1 LRGRLKAAW
10 GVLETEMT
18 EPLVYTLDE
27 AAHALRISRRTI
39 IRMIRDKQLNVTTF
53 RKRKMITHEELM
65 RLILDN
71 TTTHT

>member
-1 LRGRLKAAW
+1 
-10 GVLETEMT
+10 MS